1 MNLDNIPNNLEGM
14 HQLHNHLQG
23 YTSRFRSLFPFL
35 SYSTERHSMTYDR
48 DLTSYGSFS
57 IDSYPER
64 NYLQIQ
70 TMTLM
75 DYAEILYLVAKGIQY
90 EREGS
95 MGVVEYVE
103 VDKSESLYADLVKE
117 QKDRH
122 EAILEAVDALLASD
136 IPADQAVAI
145 QKIIKWR
152 EGISEKATESVL
164 KPEDPR
170 FRSNLDLEL

>member
-1 MNLDNIPNNLEGM
+1 MNLDNIPNNQESM
-14 HQLHNHLQG
+14 TQLHEYLKQYINR
-23 YTSRFRSLFPFL
+23 YSSLYSLL
-35 SYSTERHSMTYDR
+35 SYSVDIEFMGASLRGHPTSFDMINRTRRIEISSM
-48 DLTSYGSFS
+48 S
-57 IDSYPER
+57 
-64 NYLQIQ
+64 Q
-70 TMTLM
+70 M
-75 DYAEILYLVAKGIQY
+75 DYSEILYLVARGIQY

-103 VDKSESLYADLVKE
+103 VDKSEGLYAELVKE

>member
-1 MNLDNIPNNLEGM
+1 MNLDNIPNNENAM
-14 HQLHNHLQG
+14 FQFHEHLRQ
-23 YTSRFRSLFPFL
+23 YLDQYSSLRHLL
-35 SYSTERHSMTYDR
+35 SYSMDQEFMNISFGQFPSSLDMINRTRRIEISSMP
-48 DLTSYGSFS
+48 S
-57 IDSYPER
+57 
-64 NYLQIQ
+64 
-70 TMTLM
+70 M
-75 DYAEILYLVAKGIQY
+75 DYAEILYLVTRGIEN

-95 MGVVEYVE
+95 MRMVEYVE

>member
-1 MNLDNIPNNLEGM
+1 MNLDNILNNQESM
-14 HQLHNHLQG
+14 TQLHEHLSQ
-23 YTSRFRSLFPFL
+23 YLDRYACLRHLL
-35 SYSTERHSMTYDR
+35 SYSIDRQFMDISFGQYPSALDMINRSMR
-48 DLTSYGSFS
+48 IEISSM
-57 IDSYPER
+57 PP
-64 NYLQIQ
+64 
-70 TMTLM
+70 M
-75 DYAEILYLVAKGIQY
+75 DYSEVLYLVARGIQY

-136 IPADQAVAI
+136 IPADQAIAI

-152 EGISEKATESVL
+152 EGISENATESVL